1 MAVKLTLGDIKYQLP
16 ERFTVTQWES
26 LLKYDF
32 ETYRDWSK
40 ILGTA
45 LDAKPEEFELATI
58 ESMTLAIS
66 FIIALMNQRT
76 ETVVIDFNEIS
87 FGQFVDLDI
96 YIVQGVE
103 KNIKP
108 ILDILNSK
116 TYWSDEAMWLIEQY
130 QKFRVH
136 TYRAYSGL
144 FGLNDP
150 KGDDEEDLE
159 NIDPN
164 KIAKGWYRIIADL
177 ADNDVL
183 KMDAVTDE
191 PLKKI
196 LNFMSLRKE
205 LQLEE
210 NFKQLQQKRKHDVSR
225 NRK

>member
-1 MAVKLTLGDIKYQLP
+1 M
-16 ERFTVTQWES
+16 
-26 LLKYDF
+26 
-32 ETYRDWSK
+32 
-40 ILGTA
+40 
-45 LDAKPEEFELATI
+45 
-58 ESMTLAIS
+58 
-66 FIIALMNQRT
+66 
-76 ETVVIDFNEIS
+76 
-87 FGQFVDLDI
+87 
-96 YIVQGVE
+96 
-103 KNIKP
+103 
-108 ILDILNSK
+108 
-116 TYWSDEAMWLIEQY
+116 
-130 QKFRVH
+130 
-136 TYRAYSGL
+136 
-144 FGLNDP
+144 NDP
-150 KGDDEEDLE
+150 KGDEEEDLE